1 MPRATCQTSVHFR
14 FSAILIK
21 SFFHL
26 TQFLSLCN
34 VRLQWPLYI
43 GLIATI
49 TESEMVFWD
58 WTALGA
64 FLKCIGGIQSK
75 AISIDLVHNMY
86 LSTNLPFHICS
97 HSCFSPN
104 SPESSWGRTPRY
116 VRAPQKLA
124 KHTGCSRAKL
134 NSIHWNPERQL
145 QEGNPSLPAPHRAS
159 LDFGFCF
166 VCFYF
171 ASACHF
177 L

>member
-49 TESEMVFWD
+49 MESEMVFWD

-86 LSTNLPFHICS
+86 LSTNLPFHICTTYYVVIAAF
-97 HSCFSPN
+97 HPILLKAVEEGHLGTYAPRKN
-104 SPESSWGRTPRY
+104 WQNIRGAAGQSWIQSIEIRKARFD
-116 VRAPQKLA
+116 
-124 KHTGCSRAKL
+124 CSIL
-134 NSIHWNPERQL
+134 
-145 QEGNPSLPAPHRAS
+145 
-159 LDFGFCF
+159 
-166 VCFYF
+166 FYG
-171 ASACHF
+171 H
-177 L
+177 